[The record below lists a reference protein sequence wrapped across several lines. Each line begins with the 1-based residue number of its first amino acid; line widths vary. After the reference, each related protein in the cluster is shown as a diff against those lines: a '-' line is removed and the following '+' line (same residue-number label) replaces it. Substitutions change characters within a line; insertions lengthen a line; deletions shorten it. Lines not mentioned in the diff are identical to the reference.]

1 MDKIIELLK
10 EKPII
15 IPKNLFFNYK
25 KLDITDEELLIL
37 IFLIN
42 TEETFNPML
51 IAANMQ
57 IELNQVMQIIN
68 NLITKNIIEI
78 ETLKENK
85 MQEKINLKKL
95 YEKIALQ
102 LTNETNNTT
111 DLYTMF
117 EKELG
122 RTLAP
127 SELTIIA
134 EFKEKYNDEIIQ
146 LALKNAIINGARNLR
161 YIDTTLK
168 NWASAGLK
176 TKKDVEE
183 NQIKHK
189 KEKERNPEII
199 DYDWLNES

>member
-1 MDKIIELLK
+1 
-10 EKPII
+10 
-15 IPKNLFFNYK
+15 
-25 KLDITDEELLIL
+25 
-37 IFLIN
+37 
-42 TEETFNPML
+42 
-51 IAANMQ
+51 
-57 IELNQVMQIIN
+57 
-68 NLITKNIIEI
+68 
-78 ETLKENK
+78 